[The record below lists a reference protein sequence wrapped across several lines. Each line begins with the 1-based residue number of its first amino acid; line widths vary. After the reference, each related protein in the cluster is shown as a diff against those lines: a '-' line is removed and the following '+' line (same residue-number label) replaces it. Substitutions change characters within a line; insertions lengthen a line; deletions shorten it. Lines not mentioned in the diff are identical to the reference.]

1 MGEVGKM
8 NKLKHI
14 ARRIGA
20 APLGLALVVVLAAV
34 GVLAFRAGV
43 LPGPLAPGA
52 GGPRTAVQLSSADLP
67 GPVYDLAFDQAR
79 DSLWYAFMLSGEPV
93 ALYRYDIASGKTSH
107 WSLPSTDYN
116 GFLSRVVVAPDGSV
130 WLTENY
136 TVVRVDPVSGS
147 VLKRTFTLADPD
159 ANSTAASQN
168 DLSPGTWPTAITF
181 DSAGMALV
189 ARHNVK
195 SLVRFDSS
203 LAEVDRVQLPGS
215 IVGPGDLVDSGGV
228 IYAAPYHGA
237 GPGVVFSEKGALI
250 GETTDSVS
258 RFAVSG
264 DGVVAMGSAGLSRVE
279 SNAVSTLWHTAISGG
294 PEERFALTTSG
305 AALYLDGPG
314 TIQWISPGGGVEGE
328 LSLPWIPIQVANPG
342 GKMVPA
348 YTIHHVGAIAADTA
362 NSVWYVD
369 ITSYQLVHISL

>member
-1 MGEVGKM
+1 MD
-8 NKLKHI
+8 KLE
-14 ARRIGA
+14 RIGRRVGRA
-20 APLGLALVVVLAAV
+20 SLVLAVVFAAAGILAV
-34 GVLAFRAGV
+34 RAGV
-43 LPGPLAPGA
+43 LPGPLARGT
-52 GGPRTAVQLSSADLP
+52 GDPRVAVQLSSVDLP

-79 DSLWYAFMLSGEPV
+79 DSLWYAFMMSGEPA

-136 TVVRVDPVSGS
+136 TLVRVDPVSGS
-147 VLKRTFTLADPD
+147 VLNRTFALADPD
-159 ANSTAASQN
+159 ATSTAANQN
-168 DLSPGTWPTAITF
+168 DLSPGTWPSAITF

-195 SLVRFDSS
+195 SLVRLDSS
-203 LAEVDRVQLPGS
+203 LAEVDRVQLPAS
-215 IVGPGDLVDSGGV
+215 MVGPGDLVDSNGV
-228 IYAAPYHGA
+228 IYAAPYLGA

-250 GETTDSVS
+250 GKTTQSVS

-264 DGVVAMGSAGLSRVE
+264 DAAVALGSAGLSRVE
-279 SNAVSTLWHTAISGG
+279 SSAVSTSWHAAGAG
-294 PEERFALTTSG
+294 APEDRFAVTTSG

-314 TIQWISPGGGVEGE
+314 TIQWISPDGGVEGE
-328 LSLPWIPIQVANPG
+328 LSLPWIPIQVENPE

-348 YTIHHVGAIAADTA
+348 YTIHHIGAIAADTA

-369 ITSYQLVHISL
+369 TTSYQLVHISL